1 MLSILIPIYNHNCNL
16 LVNTISEQAKALGL
30 EYEIVLVEDG
40 SDKVYDYSQLN
51 IPQVR
56 HIVRKTNVGRSA
68 IRNVLFTEAAY
79 PLMLMM
85 DCDVCIQKNDFLKVY
100 LEAAKTHDI
109 VCGGLVYPA
118 TLPSVSFRLRYNYE
132 KYYETHTSVEKLNT
146 MARPQFRSSSF
157 VIKKNVTDKI
167 RFDERFVD
175 YGYED
180 VKYGKD
186 LLDAG
191 FRPYYI
197 HNPVLNTD
205 LETNTVYLAK
215 VQESLRTLYKF
226 RDDLRMDSKLLRCA
240 EWFSQHSLARKCLPI
255 LRAVSW
261 NPVQKMQL
269 WRLRYLVGLIRA
281 GETQN

>member
-1 MLSILIPIYNHNCNL
+1 MLSILIPIYNHNCTL

-40 SDKVYDYSQLN
+40 SDKVYDYRQLN
-51 IPQVR
+51 IPQIR
-56 HIVRKTNVGRSA
+56 HIVREKNVGRSA
-68 IRNVLFTEAAY
+68 IRNFLFSVATY

-85 DCDVCIQKNDFLKVY
+85 DCDVCIQKHDFLKTY
-100 LEAAKTHDI
+100 IEAAKNHDI

-118 TLPSVSFRLRYNYE
+118 TLPSKSFRLRYNYE
-132 KYYETHTSVEKLNT
+132 KYYEIHTNVERLNT
-146 MARPQFRSSSF
+146 MARPQFRTSSF

-167 RFDERFVD
+167 KFDERFVD

-191 FRPYYI
+191 FRPFYI

-205 LETNTVYLAK
+205 IETNTVYLAK

-226 RDDLRMDSKLLRCA
+226 RDDLRKDSKLLRWA
-240 EWFSQHSLARKCLPI
+240 EWFSRHSLARKSLPI
-255 LRAVSW
+255 LRAISW
-261 NPVQKMQL
+261 NSIQKMQL
-269 WRLRYLVGLIRA
+269 WRLKYLVGLIRD
-281 GETQN
+281 GDVC